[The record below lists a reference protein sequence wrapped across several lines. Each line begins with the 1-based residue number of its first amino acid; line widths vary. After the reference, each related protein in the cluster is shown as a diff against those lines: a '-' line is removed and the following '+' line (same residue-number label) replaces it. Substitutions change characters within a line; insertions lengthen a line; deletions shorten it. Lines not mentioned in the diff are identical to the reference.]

1 MMSSPNN
8 EASVSPSL
16 AQPRPHLPLEVVA
29 TAQEME
35 CILDYSGSQKLDYPS
50 STGQINCRVGFVFK
64 VTCTDPSS
72 GLHSLDSSYQSVVPD
87 YAVADSDKDAMKCN
101 VGHIVCSP
109 CHNKLMGTVKCHL
122 CGINVAG
129 GYRRCHAM
137 ERLVESIRVPCPN
150 ATDGC
155 TAMPAYCHQQN
166 HRQACPHAPYS
177 CPGKNCGFIGYM
189 NAGLLDHFSGTHG
202 WPCTTKKNGANKT
215 CRFSVGLNNGFNFL
229 IADLATAG
237 EGGSAAITSSKYLFL
252 LNVLRKPFG
261 RAISV
266 LLIGRKPSS
275 KAVKCVLTFS
285 HIASQDRKFLGSHLL
300 QSKINVE
307 CSDLCSGVPNP
318 DDCFQFVVPNYL
330 LGEGNRDSAIKIKVS
345 ISIDDLE

>member
-1 MMSSPNN
+1 MEPWKDFDFDDDVDSGSSGSAAVPPTSGGAGLKGAAVAYVMA
-8 EASVSPSL
+8 EDADAL
-16 AQPRPHLPLEVVA
+16 DCGICCLPLKPPIF
-29 TAQEME
+29 Q
-35 CILDYSGSQKLDYPS
+35 
-50 STGQINCRVGFVFK
+50 
-64 VTCTDPSS
+64 
-72 GLHSLDSSYQSVVPD
+72 
-87 YAVADSDKDAMKCN
+87 CN
-101 VGHIVCSP
+101 VGHVVCSP
-109 CHNKLMGTVKCHL
+109 CHNKLMGTGKCHL

-155 TAMPAYCHQQN
+155 TAMPAYCHQQS

-202 WPCTTKKNGANKT
+202 WPCTTKKNRANKT
-215 CRFSVGLNNGFNFL
+215 CRFSVGLNNNGFNFL

-237 EGGSAAITSSKYLFL
+237 EGGSATITSSKYLFL
-252 LNVLRKPFG
+252 LNVLQKPLG

-285 HIASQDRKFLGSHLL
+285 HIASEDRKFLGSHLL

-318 DDCFQFVVPNYL
+318 DDCFQFVVPDYL
-330 LGEGNRDSAIKIKVS
+330 LGEGNRDSAIKIKVN